1 MSDSL
6 SIYLEDH
13 LAGALQAIELL
24 ETLAHGQEDTNLG
37 NFLAGLLE
45 EVKADRETLRQIA
58 RRLGSDSSN
67 LKDATAWLTEK
78 VTRAKLLHATRK
90 ELATFEALEVLVL
103 GIEGKLAL
111 WRALS
116 LVAPADDRL
125 GDIDFG
131 SLQQRAQTQRDQT
144 EEQRLKFA
152 RMALLPV
159 AA

>member
-24 ETLAHGQEDTNLG
+24 ETLADEHEGDEFG
-37 NFLAGLLE
+37 KFLVGLLE

-58 RRLGSDSSN
+58 KRLGSDSSGV
-67 LKDATAWLTEK
+67 KDTAAWLTEK
-78 VTRAKLLHATRK
+78 LTRVKLLHPTRK

-111 WRALS
+111 WRALD
-116 LVAPADDRL
+116 LVASADGRL
-125 GDIDFG
+125 ADIDFG
-131 SLQQRAQTQRDQT
+131 HLQQRAQTQRNQV
-144 EEQRLKFA
+144 EEHRLTFA
-152 RMALLPV
+152 RSALSPI